1 MSTLNRHRRSDTTY
15 RQASGFSLVEM
26 LISVI
31 IIGIISAGTA
41 ELLFMNSQGSWKLFN
56 KVDSLNAARLVIDRI
71 AMDVRMARNIG
82 DIYGERIA
90 TADPNVWLDVGANY
104 FPTDRNPLYGAGQIP
119 SGGGWPGSP
128 WPAHP
133 YTLSNTCLV
142 VQVPIFDNSG
152 FPSKIAQGTGNPP
165 AETTLD
171 NVDTYVYQ
179 ILPDSTDAG
188 TYMMQVTSF
197 PGSGSTRPILN
208 PPRTILRG
216 IIGPLGSAGS
226 TPKIFQ
232 FLTSSGTPQ
241 DTVTGTQMSNYTGV
255 IVNFEL
261 RRHESVQT
269 KNRSTIGIK
278 SEVFMRN
285 NTLATIGG

>member
-1 MSTLNRHRRSDTTY
+1 MQIRHVRSDTTV
-15 RQASGFSLVEM
+15 RSASGFSLVEM

-82 DIYGERIA
+82 DIYGETVVSGDDTI
-90 TADPNVWLDVGANY
+90 DVGANY
-104 FPTDRNPLYGAGQIP
+104 FPAPNNPLYGGGQTP
-119 SGGGWPGSP
+119 AGGGWPGSP
-128 WPAHP
+128 WPSRP
-133 YTLSNTCLV
+133 YVISNTCLV
-142 VQVPIFDNSG
+142 VQVPVFDANG
-152 FPSKIAQGTGNPP
+152 FPSKITAGTGNP
-165 AETTLD
+165 AATTNLD

-179 ILPDSTDAG
+179 ILSDPTDAG
-188 TYMMQVTSF
+188 TYKLQVASF
-197 PGSGSTRPILN
+197 PGSGSTRPVLN

-216 IIGPLGSAGS
+216 IIGPMDS
-226 TPKIFQ
+226 TGANPKIFQ
-232 FLTSSGTPQ
+232 YLTSSGVPQ

>member
-1 MSTLNRHRRSDTTY
+1 MKRRRLTRSDTTNF
-15 RQASGFSLVEM
+15 RTGGFSLVEM
-26 LISVI
+26 LVSVM

-82 DIYGERIA
+82 DIYGETIA
-90 TADPNVWLDVGANY
+90 SGFDTIDVGANY
-104 FPTDRNPLYGAGQIP
+104 FPAPNNPLYGGGQTP
-119 SGGGWPGSP
+119 AGGGWPASP
-128 WPAHP
+128 WPARP
-133 YTLSNTCLV
+133 YTLSNTTLV
-142 VQVPIFDNSG
+142 VQVPVFDNSG
-152 FPSKIAQGTGNPP
+152 FPSKITTGTGNPP
-165 AETTLD
+165 ATTNLD

-179 ILPDSTDAG
+179 ILTDTNDPDA
-188 TYMMQVTSF
+188 YMLQVASF
-197 PGSGSTRPILN
+197 PGSGSTKPVLN

-216 IIGPLGSAGS
+216 IIGPMDSTGT

-232 FLTSSGTPQ
+232 FLTSSGVPQ

-278 SEVFMRN
+278 SEIFMRN